1 MPMGLKLGRASASP
15 MVKKMRLTLFL
26 TLTLTLTVTLTSA
39 SPMVKKTMPVTRP
52 AEATYSRKEYLR
64 PSSSVPTCS
73 VREAEALGRW

>member
-1 MPMGLKLGRASASP
+1 MPMGLKLGRA
-15 MVKKMRLTLFL
+15 
-26 TLTLTLTVTLTSA
+26 SA

-73 VREAEALGRW
+73 VREAEALGRGEGRGWEGRVARMGRAATQTPTRPPG

>member
-1 MPMGLKLGRASASP
+1 
-15 MVKKMRLTLFL
+15 MVKKTLL
-26 TLTLTLTVTLTSA
+26 TLTLTLTLALNLTLTLTSA

-52 AEATYSRKEYLR
+52 AEATYSRQEYLR